1 MANTE
6 IKRVITIESK
16 ESLNTLNNLNSR
28 IKELKGT
35 MGDLDITTEAYR
47 ETSEE
52 VNRLENVKRNAIRG
66 VTAAVE
72 GSYNAYSKELSIL
85 QKHRK
90 TLSENTQEYREITKR
105 VGELQDKLKAMDA
118 EVGTFSRNVGN
129 YSSAF
134 DGLQGS
140 VNGVVAKL
148 PSLNGGLASF
158 AQSLN
163 ESLPNLIKSVESY
176 KEMAAEA
183 GSSVSAI
190 TALSKAMF
198 SWNAIISIA
207 VTLIVAFGDKIS
219 GWVKEL
225 FNAEKR
231 LTSAQKAIKDFNEAI
246 KEDGLG
252 IGENIVKIKQLQS
265 AWNALGKD
273 LDAKKRFVEENKQ
286 AFDDL
291 GLSIDDV
298 ASAERFLID
307 QADDYVESMRKR
319 ALANAAYRQAG
330 EYYDKAAALQ
340 ALNMVDKGKYDAMP
354 DMSSV
359 TGVRISSGGAPMG
372 TFTKPNEHKMALGE
386 QMAERQKEI
395 DQYNEMGDALF
406 KLASSYNVAAEAKG
420 NLSGGTSGRTGGGGR
435 TSSSKPS
442 APGNSSSTASTM
454 ATPEIGAVTSGIDES
469 AEMEALKATLA
480 AKRQMLY
487 ASAEER
493 IAIEERLSV
502 DLATIEKTRL
512 DLREMALN
520 EMLLN
525 EELSAEERMAIE
537 EELTRN
543 KLAQTELQLKA
554 EEELTRK
561 KAAQMEAQI
570 KAAADQAEAEKA
582 ILDKADKEKRAREK
596 SYVQFS
602 MSMAQ
607 TTSQILNVVADEMK
621 EQSKEQKALRA
632 AAIVMD
638 TFSAA
643 MAGWNSAQSL
653 PTPANLILGAV
664 NVAASVAM
672 GAVQLKN
679 LLAVAEDGSNAA
691 SAMSS
696 AQSAPAVSSSMPA
709 AYTRNLQG
717 DNELEEMNKDT
728 RVYVVESDITEAQEA
743 SKVRVESA
751 SF

>member
-198 SWNAIISIA
+198 SWNALISIA
-207 VTLIVAFGDKIS
+207 VTLVVAFGDKIS

-231 LTSAQKAIKDFNEAI
+231 LTNAQKAIKDFNEAI

-265 AWNALGKD
+265 AWNALGND

-286 AFDDL
+286 AFEDL
-291 GLSIDDV
+291 GLAIDD
-298 ASAERFLID
+298 ATSAERFFID
-307 QADDYVESMRKR
+307 QSDDYVESMRKR
-319 ALANAAYRQAG
+319 ALADAAYRQAG
-330 EYYDKAAALQ
+330 EYYDKAASLQ
-340 ALNMVDKGKYDAMP
+340 ALNMVDKGKYEAMP
-354 DMSSV
+354 DMLHMESNNMS
-359 TGVRISSGGAPMG
+359 PMG
-372 TFTKPNEHKMALGE
+372 AGFVTQDYKNPVKTALGE
-386 QMAERQKEI
+386 QMAARDKEI
-395 DQYNEMGDALF
+395 AQYNEMGDALF

-420 NLSGGTSGRTGGGGR
+420 GFSGGGGGGGSR
-435 TSSSKPS
+435 SSSSKYS
-442 APGNSSSTASTM
+442 APGYSSSTASKM
-454 ATPEIGAVTSGIDES
+454 AIPTLGAVTSGVDEA

-487 ASAEER
+487 ASAEEQV
-493 IAIEERLSV
+493 AIEEKLSV
-502 DLATIEKTRL
+502 DLATIEETRL
-512 DLREMALN
+512 SLQEVALN
-520 EMLLN
+520 EMLRN
-525 EELSAEERMAIE
+525 EELSAEERMTIE

-554 EEELTRK
+554 EEKR
-561 KAAQMEAQI
+561 
-570 KAAADQAEAEKA
+570 AEEEKA

-602 MSMAQ
+602 MAMAK

>member
-52 VNRLENVKRNAIRG
+52 VNRLETVKRNAIRG

-163 ESLPNLIKSVESY
+163 ESLPDLIKSVESY

-231 LTSAQKAIKDFNEAI
+231 LTTAQKAIKDFNEAI

-319 ALANAAYRQAG
+319 ALADAAYRQAG
-330 EYYDKAAALQ
+330 EYYDKAAGLQ
-340 ALNMVDKGKYDAMP
+340 ALNMIDKGKYDKMP
-354 DMSSV
+354 ETITADGRQMYV
-359 TGVRISSGGAPMG
+359 PAG
-372 TFTKPNEHKMALGE
+372 TVGKNPDKIALGE
-386 QMAERQKEI
+386 QMAARDKEI
-395 DQYNEMGDALF
+395 AQYYEMGDALF
-406 KLASSYNVAAEAKG
+406 KLASGYNVAAEAKG
-420 NLSGGTSGRTGGGGR
+420 GFSGGGGGGSR
-435 TSSSKPS
+435 STSSKYS
-442 APGNSSSTASTM
+442 APGYSSSTASKM
-454 ATPEIGAVTSGIDES
+454 AIPTLGAVTSGIDEA

-487 ASAEER
+487 ASAEEQV
-493 IAIEERLSV
+493 AIEEKLSI
-502 DLATIEKTRL
+502 DLATIEETRL
-512 DLREMALN
+512 SLQEVALN
-520 EMLLN
+520 EMLRN

-554 EEELTRK
+554 EEKR
-561 KAAQMEAQI
+561 
-570 KAAADQAEAEKA
+570 AEEEKA

-602 MSMAQ
+602 MAMAK

>member
-198 SWNAIISIA
+198 SWNALISIA

-231 LTSAQKAIKDFNEAI
+231 LTTAQKAIKDFNEAI

-273 LDAKKRFVEENKQ
+273 LDAKKRFVKENKQ

-298 ASAERFLID
+298 TSAERFLID
-307 QADDYVESMRKR
+307 QADDYVKSMRKR
-319 ALANAAYRQAG
+319 ALANVAYRQAG
-330 EYYDKAAALQ
+330 EYYDKAASLQ
-340 ALNMVDKGKYDAMP
+340 VLNMVDKGKYDAMSDTVVARWDP
-354 DMSSV
+354 IYQRTRSGV
-359 TGVRISSGGAPMG
+359 VQTG
-372 TFTKPNEHKMALGE
+372 TKARRVANTDKTALGE
-386 QMAERQKEI
+386 QMAARDKEI
-395 DQYNEMGDALF
+395 AQYNEMGDALF

-420 NLSGGTSGRTGGGGR
+420 GFSGGGGGGGSR
-435 TSSSKPS
+435 SSSSKYS
-442 APGNSSSTASTM
+442 APGYSSSTASKM
-454 ATPEIGAVTSGIDES
+454 AIPTLGAVTSGIDEA

-487 ASAEER
+487 ASAEEQV
-493 IAIEERLSV
+493 AIEEKLSV
-502 DLATIEKTRL
+502 DLATIEETRL
-512 DLREMALN
+512 SLQEVALN
-520 EMLLN
+520 EMLRN

-554 EEELTRK
+554 EEKR
-561 KAAQMEAQI
+561 
-570 KAAADQAEAEKA
+570 AEEEKA

-602 MSMAQ
+602 MAMAK

>member
-183 GSSVSAI
+183 GSSLSAI
-190 TALSKAMF
+190 AALSKAIF

-231 LTSAQKAIKDFNEAI
+231 LTTAQKAIKEFNEAI

-307 QADDYVESMRKR
+307 QADDYIESMRKR

-386 QMAERQKEI
+386 QMAARDKEI
-395 DQYNEMGDALF
+395 AQYNEMGDALF
-406 KLASSYNVAAEAKG
+406 KLASGYNVAAEAKG
-420 NLSGGTSGRTGGGGR
+420 GFSGGGGGGGGTR
-435 TSSSKPS
+435 STSSKYS
-442 APGNSSSTASTM
+442 APGYSPSTASKMTIP
-454 ATPEIGAVTSGIDES
+454 TLGAVTSSIDEA

-487 ASAEER
+487 ASAEEQV
-493 IAIEERLSV
+493 AIEEKLSV
-502 DLATIEKTRL
+502 DLATIEETRL
-512 DLREMALN
+512 SLQEVVLN
-520 EMLLN
+520 EMLRN
-525 EELSAEERMAIE
+525 EELSAEERMSIE

-554 EEELTRK
+554 EEKR
-561 KAAQMEAQI
+561 
-570 KAAADQAEAEKA
+570 AEEEKA

-602 MSMAQ
+602 MAMAQ

>member
-183 GSSVSAI
+183 GSSLSAI
-190 TALSKAMF
+190 AALSKAMF

-231 LTSAQKAIKDFNEAI
+231 LTTAQKAIKDFNEAI

-307 QADDYVESMRKR
+307 QANDYVKSMRKR
-319 ALANAAYRQAG
+319 ALADAAYRQAG

-386 QMAERQKEI
+386 QMAARDKEI

-420 NLSGGTSGRTGGGGR
+420 GFNGGGGGGGSR
-435 TSSSKPS
+435 PTSSKYS
-442 APGNSSSTASTM
+442 APGYSSSTASKM
-454 ATPEIGAVTSGIDES
+454 AIPTLGAVTSGIDEA

-487 ASAEER
+487 VSAEEQV
-493 IAIEERLSV
+493 AIEEKLSV
-502 DLATIEKTRL
+502 DLATIEETRL
-512 DLREMALN
+512 SLQEVALN
-520 EMLLN
+520 EMLRN

-554 EEELTRK
+554 EEKR
-561 KAAQMEAQI
+561 
-570 KAAADQAEAEKA
+570 AEEEKA

-602 MSMAQ
+602 MAMAK

-743 SKVRVESA
+743 SKVRVESV

>member
-198 SWNAIISIA
+198 SWNALISIA
-207 VTLIVAFGDKIS
+207 VTLVVAFGDKIS
-219 GWVKEL
+219 SWVKEL

-319 ALANAAYRQAG
+319 ALADAAYRQAG
-330 EYYDKAAALQ
+330 EYYDKAASLQ
-340 ALNMVDKGKYDAMP
+340 ALNMVDKGKYEAMP
-354 DMSSV
+354 DMLSPL
-359 TGVRISSGGAPMG
+359 IAMG
-372 TFTKPNEHKMALGE
+372 DYQGLNNTMVNPDKTRLGE

-395 DQYNEMGDALF
+395 DQYYEMGDALF
-406 KLASSYNVAAEAKG
+406 ELASSYNVASAAKG
-420 NLSGGTSGRTGGGGR
+420 GFSGGGGGGGSR
-435 TSSSKPS
+435 STSSKYS
-442 APGNSSSTASTM
+442 APGYSSSTASKM
-454 ATPEIGAVTSGIDES
+454 AIPTLGAVTSGIDEA

-487 ASAEER
+487 ASAEEQV
-493 IAIEERLSV
+493 AIEEKLSV
-502 DLATIEKTRL
+502 DLATIEETRL
-512 DLREMALN
+512 SLQEVALN
-520 EMLLN
+520 EMLRN

-554 EEELTRK
+554 EEKR
-561 KAAQMEAQI
+561 
-570 KAAADQAEAEKA
+570 AEEEKA

-602 MSMAQ
+602 MAMAK

-691 SAMSS
+691 SAMSA

>member
-198 SWNAIISIA
+198 SWNALISIA
-207 VTLIVAFGDKIS
+207 VTLVVAFGDKIS
-219 GWVKEL
+219 SWVKEL

-231 LTSAQKAIKDFNEAI
+231 LTNAQKAIKEFNEAV

-265 AWNALGKD
+265 AWNALGND

-307 QADDYVESMRKR
+307 QADDYIESMRKR

-330 EYYDKAAALQ
+330 EYYDKAASLQ

-354 DMSSV
+354 DSVYSPLRSVMS
-359 TGVRISSGGAPMG
+359 TLEGG
-372 TFTKPNEHKMALGE
+372 TTNVYKTNTDKTRLGE
-386 QMAERQKEI
+386 QMAARDKEI
-395 DQYNEMGDALF
+395 AQYNEMGDALF
-406 KLASSYNVAAEAKG
+406 KLASGYNVAAEAKG
-420 NLSGGTSGRTGGGGR
+420 GFSGGGGGGGSR
-435 TSSSKPS
+435 SSSSKYS
-442 APGNSSSTASTM
+442 APGYSSSTASKM
-454 ATPEIGAVTSGIDES
+454 AIPTLGAVTSGIDEA

-487 ASAEER
+487 ASAEEQV
-493 IAIEERLSV
+493 AIEEKLSV
-502 DLATIEKTRL
+502 DLATIEETRL
-512 DLREMALN
+512 SLQEVALN
-520 EMLLN
+520 EMLRN

-554 EEELTRK
+554 EEKR
-561 KAAQMEAQI
+561 
-570 KAAADQAEAEKA
+570 AEEEKA

-602 MSMAQ
+602 MAMAQ

>member
-163 ESLPNLIKSVESY
+163 ESLPNLIESVESY

-190 TALSKAMF
+190 AALSKAMF

-219 GWVKEL
+219 SWVKEL

-231 LTSAQKAIKDFNEAI
+231 LTTAQKAIKEFNEAV

-319 ALANAAYRQAG
+319 ALADAAYRQAG

-340 ALNMVDKGKYDAMP
+340 ALNMVDKGKYEAMP
-354 DMSSV
+354 DMLHMGSNNMS
-359 TGVRISSGGAPMG
+359 PMG
-372 TFTKPNEHKMALGE
+372 AGFVTQDYKNPVKTALGE

-406 KLASSYNVAAEAKG
+406 KLASGYNVAAEAKG
-420 NLSGGTSGRTGGGGR
+420 GFSGGGGGTR
-435 TSSSKPS
+435 STSSKYS
-442 APGNSSSTASTM
+442 APGYSSSTASKM
-454 ATPEIGAVTSGIDES
+454 AIPTLGAVTSGIDEA

-487 ASAEER
+487 ASAEEQV
-493 IAIEERLSV
+493 AIEEKLSV
-502 DLATIEKTRL
+502 DLATIEETRL
-512 DLREMALN
+512 SLQEVALN
-520 EMLLN
+520 EMLRN

-554 EEELTRK
+554 EEKR
-561 KAAQMEAQI
+561 
-570 KAAADQAEAEKA
+570 AEEEKA

-602 MSMAQ
+602 MSMAK

>member
-198 SWNAIISIA
+198 SWNALISIA
-207 VTLIVAFGDKIS
+207 VTLVVAFGDKIS
-219 GWVKEL
+219 SWVKEL

-231 LTSAQKAIKDFNEAI
+231 LTSAQRAIKEFNEAV

-286 AFDDL
+286 AFNDL

-319 ALANAAYRQAG
+319 ALADAAYRQAG
-330 EYYDKAAALQ
+330 EYYDKAASLQ

-386 QMAERQKEI
+386 QMAARDKEI
-395 DQYNEMGDALF
+395 AQYNEMGDALF
-406 KLASSYNVAAEAKG
+406 KLASGYNVAAEAKG
-420 NLSGGTSGRTGGGGR
+420 GFSGGGGGGGGTR
-435 TSSSKPS
+435 STSSKYS
-442 APGNSSSTASTM
+442 APGYSSSTASKM
-454 ATPEIGAVTSGIDES
+454 AIPTLGAVTSSIDEA

-487 ASAEER
+487 ASAEEQV
-493 IAIEERLSV
+493 AIEEKLSV
-502 DLATIEKTRL
+502 DLATIEETRL
-512 DLREMALN
+512 SLQEVALN
-520 EMLLN
+520 EMLRN
-525 EELSAEERMAIE
+525 EELSAEERMSIE

-554 EEELTRK
+554 EEKR
-561 KAAQMEAQI
+561 
-570 KAAADQAEAEKA
+570 AEEEKA

-602 MSMAQ
+602 MAMAK

-717 DNELEEMNKDT
+717 DNELEGMNKDT

>member
-129 YSSAF
+129 NSSTF

-231 LTSAQKAIKDFNEAI
+231 LTNVQKAIKEFNEAI

-319 ALANAAYRQAG
+319 ALADAAYRQAG
-330 EYYDKAAALQ
+330 EYYDKAAGLQ

-386 QMAERQKEI
+386 QMAARDKEI
-395 DQYNEMGDALF
+395 AQYYEMGDALF
-406 KLASSYNVAAEAKG
+406 KLASSYNVAAEAR
-420 NLSGGTSGRTGGGGR
+420 GGFNGGGGGSR
-435 TSSSKPS
+435 STSSKYS
-442 APGNSSSTASTM
+442 APGYSSSTASKM
-454 ATPEIGAVTSGIDES
+454 AIPTLGAVTSGIDEA

-487 ASAEER
+487 ASAEEQV
-493 IAIEERLSV
+493 AIEEKLSI
-502 DLATIEKTRL
+502 DLATIEETRL
-512 DLREMALN
+512 SLQEVALN
-520 EMLLN
+520 EMLRN

-554 EEELTRK
+554 EEKR
-561 KAAQMEAQI
+561 
-570 KAAADQAEAEKA
+570 AEEEKA

-602 MSMAQ
+602 MAMAQ

>member
-190 TALSKAMF
+190 AALSKAMF
-198 SWNAIISIA
+198 SWNALISIA
-207 VTLIVAFGDKIS
+207 VTLVVAFGDKIS

-231 LTSAQKAIKDFNEAI
+231 LTSAQKAIKEFNEAI

-319 ALANAAYRQAG
+319 ALADAAYRQAG
-330 EYYDKAAALQ
+330 EYYDKAASLQ

-354 DMSSV
+354 DSVYSPLRSVMS
-359 TGVRISSGGAPMG
+359 TLEGG
-372 TFTKPNEHKMALGE
+372 TTNVYKTNTDKTKLGE
-386 QMAERQKEI
+386 QMAARDKEI
-395 DQYNEMGDALF
+395 AQYNEMGDALF

-420 NLSGGTSGRTGGGGR
+420 GFNGGGGGGGSR
-435 TSSSKPS
+435 STSSKYS
-442 APGNSSSTASTM
+442 APGYSSSTASKM
-454 ATPEIGAVTSGIDES
+454 AIPTLGAVTSGIDES

-487 ASAEER
+487 ASAEEQV
-493 IAIEERLSV
+493 AIEEKLSV
-502 DLATIEKTRL
+502 DLATIEETRL
-512 DLREMALN
+512 SLQEVALN
-520 EMLLN
+520 EMLRN

-554 EEELTRK
+554 EEKR
-561 KAAQMEAQI
+561 
-570 KAAADQAEAEKA
+570 AEEEKA

-602 MSMAQ
+602 MSMAK

>member
-163 ESLPNLIKSVESY
+163 ESLPNLIESVESY

-190 TALSKAMF
+190 TALGKAML
-198 SWNAIISIA
+198 SWNAVISIA
-207 VTLIVAFGDKIS
+207 VTLIAMFGEEITN
-219 GWVKEL
+219 WVKEL

-231 LTSAQKAIKDFNEAI
+231 LTNAQKAIKDFNEAI

-265 AWNALGKD
+265 AWNALGND

-307 QADDYVESMRKR
+307 QADDYVKSMRKR

-330 EYYDKAAALQ
+330 EYYDKAASLQ
-340 ALNMVDKGKYDAMP
+340 ALNMVDKGKYNTMGDTVVVGWDP
-354 DMSSV
+354 VYQRTRSGV
-359 TGVRISSGGAPMG
+359 VQTG
-372 TFTKPNEHKMALGE
+372 TKARRATNTDKIALGE
-386 QMAERQKEI
+386 QMAARDKEI
-395 DQYNEMGDALF
+395 AQYNEMGDALF

-420 NLSGGTSGRTGGGGR
+420 GFSGGGGGGGSR
-435 TSSSKPS
+435 SSSSKYS
-442 APGNSSSTASTM
+442 APGYSSSTTSKM
-454 ATPEIGAVTSGIDES
+454 AIPTLGAVTSGIDEA

-487 ASAEER
+487 ASAEVQV
-493 IAIEERLSV
+493 AIEEKLSV
-502 DLATIEKTRL
+502 DLATIEETRL
-512 DLREMALN
+512 SLQEVALN
-520 EMLLN
+520 EMLRN
-525 EELSAEERMAIE
+525 EELSAEERMTIE

-554 EEELTRK
+554 EEKR
-561 KAAQMEAQI
+561 
-570 KAAADQAEAEKA
+570 AEEEKA

-602 MSMAQ
+602 MAMAQ

-717 DNELEEMNKDT
+717 NNELEEMNKDT
-728 RVYVVESDITEAQEA
+728 RVYVVESDITEAQQA

>member
-176 KEMAAEA
+176 KEMAAET

-207 VTLIVAFGDKIS
+207 VTLVVAFGDKIS

-231 LTSAQKAIKDFNEAI
+231 LTNAQKAIKDFNEAI

-265 AWNALGKD
+265 AWNALGND

-307 QADDYVESMRKR
+307 QADDYIESMRKR

-330 EYYDKAAALQ
+330 EYYDKVASLQ

-354 DMSSV
+354 DSVYSPLRSVMSTLV
-359 TGVRISSGGAPMG
+359 GG
-372 TFTKPNEHKMALGE
+372 TTNVYKTNTDKTKLGE
-386 QMAERQKEI
+386 QMAARDKEI
-395 DQYNEMGDALF
+395 AQYNEMGDALL
-406 KLASSYNVAAEAKG
+406 KLASGYNVAAEAKG
-420 NLSGGTSGRTGGGGR
+420 GFSGGGGGGGGTR
-435 TSSSKPS
+435 STSSKYS
-442 APGNSSSTASTM
+442 APGYSSSTASKM
-454 ATPEIGAVTSGIDES
+454 AIPTLGAVTSGIDEA

-487 ASAEER
+487 ASAEEQV
-493 IAIEERLSV
+493 AIEEKLSV
-502 DLATIEKTRL
+502 DLATIEETRL
-512 DLREMALN
+512 SLQEVALN
-520 EMLLN
+520 EMLRN
-525 EELSAEERMAIE
+525 EELSAEERMTIE

-554 EEELTRK
+554 EEKR
-561 KAAQMEAQI
+561 
-570 KAAADQAEAEKA
+570 AEEEKA

-602 MSMAQ
+602 MAMAK

>member
-16 ESLNTLNNLNSR
+16 ESLNTLNHLNSR
-28 IKELKGT
+28 IKELKGS

-90 TLSENTQEYREITKR
+90 TLNENTQEYREMSQR
-105 VGELQDKLKAMDA
+105 VGELQQKLKEMDA
-118 EVGTFSRNVGN
+118 EVGVYSRNVGN

-148 PSLNGGLASF
+148 PSLNSGIGGF

-163 ESLPNLIKSVESY
+163 ESLPSLIESVQNY
-176 KEMAAEA
+176 KEMAKEA
-183 GSSVSAI
+183 GEAANAMK
-190 TALSKAMF
+190 ALGKAML
-198 SWNAIISIA
+198 SWNALISVA
-207 VTLIVAFGDKIS
+207 VTLIVAFGEKIAN
-219 GWVKEL
+219 WVKGI
-225 FNAEKR
+225 FDAEKR
-231 LTSAQKAIKDFNEAI
+231 LTATQKAIKEFTESI

-252 IGENIVKIKQLQS
+252 IGENITKLKQLQ
-265 AWNALGKD
+265 AEWNALGNS
-273 LDAKKRFVEENKQ
+273 LEAKQRYIEENRD
-286 AFDDL
+286 AFDEL
-291 GLSIDDV
+291 GIAITDV
-298 ASAERFLID
+298 TSAEEFYIN
-307 QADDYVESMRKR
+307 QAKDYVESMKKR
-319 ALANAAYRQAG
+319 ALADAAYRKAG
-330 EYYDKAAALQ
+330 EYYDKAVALEVQ
-340 ALNMVDKGKYDAMP
+340 NKLDKQKYEKMP

-372 TFTKPNEHKMALGE
+372 TFQKPNEHKAELAEQMEARDKEIKQYYEMGNALFALAEAHKVVANAQKPSRTVGGNSGSGGSKGGSGKATTTTTASTKSESIDYFGENFKSDIYSSLLRSVDIVADNEKLQVELDKKQEMLSASAERQVELDRELSDEILAIESARLEAQSQMLMAILSDE
-386 QMAERQKEI
+386 ELTMAERM
-395 DQYNEMGDALF
+395 DLEMQLTQVKIEQADLQIRNIQRQA
-406 KLASSYNVAAEAKG
+406 
-420 NLSGGTSGRTGGGGR
+420 
-435 TSSSKPS
+435 
-442 APGNSSSTASTM
+442 
-454 ATPEIGAVTSGIDES
+454 DE
-469 AEMEALKATLA
+469 
-480 AKRQMLY
+480 
-487 ASAEER
+487 
-493 IAIEERLSV
+493 
-502 DLATIEKTRL
+502 
-512 DLREMALN
+512 
-520 EMLLN
+520 
-525 EELSAEERMAIE
+525 
-537 EELTRN
+537 
-543 KLAQTELQLKA
+543 
-554 EEELTRK
+554 
-561 KAAQMEAQI
+561 
-570 KAAADQAEAEKA
+570 EKA

-621 EQSKEQKALRA
+621 EHSKEQKALKA

-638 TFSAA
+638 TYSAA

-679 LLAVAEDGSNAA
+679 LLSVAEDGSNAA
-691 SAMSS
+691 SAMSG
-696 AQSAPAVSSSMPA
+696 AQSAPSVSSSMPA

>member
-129 YSSAF
+129 NSSTF

-231 LTSAQKAIKDFNEAI
+231 LTNVQKAIKEFNEAI

-319 ALANAAYRQAG
+319 ALADAAYRQAG
-330 EYYDKAAALQ
+330 EYYDKAAGLQ

-359 TGVRISSGGAPMG
+359 TGVRISSGGVPMG

-386 QMAERQKEI
+386 QMAARDKEI
-395 DQYNEMGDALF
+395 AQYYEMGDALF
-406 KLASSYNVAAEAKG
+406 KLASSYNVAAEAR
-420 NLSGGTSGRTGGGGR
+420 GGFNGGGGGSR
-435 TSSSKPS
+435 STSSKYS
-442 APGNSSSTASTM
+442 APGYSSSTASKM
-454 ATPEIGAVTSGIDES
+454 AIPTLGAVTSGIDEA

-487 ASAEER
+487 ASAEEQV
-493 IAIEERLSV
+493 AIEEKLSI
-502 DLATIEKTRL
+502 DLATIEETRL
-512 DLREMALN
+512 SLQEVALN
-520 EMLLN
+520 EMLRN

-554 EEELTRK
+554 EEKR
-561 KAAQMEAQI
+561 
-570 KAAADQAEAEKA
+570 AEEEKA

-602 MSMAQ
+602 MAMAQ

>member
-129 YSSAF
+129 NSSTF

-231 LTSAQKAIKDFNEAI
+231 LTNVQKAIKEFNEAI

-319 ALANAAYRQAG
+319 ALADAAYRQAG
-330 EYYDKAAALQ
+330 EYYDKAASLQ
-340 ALNMVDKGKYDAMP
+340 ALNMVDKGKYEAMP

-386 QMAERQKEI
+386 QMAARDKEI
-395 DQYNEMGDALF
+395 AQYYEMGDALF
-406 KLASSYNVAAEAKG
+406 KLASSYNVAAEAR
-420 NLSGGTSGRTGGGGR
+420 GGFNGGGGGSR
-435 TSSSKPS
+435 STSSKYS
-442 APGNSSSTASTM
+442 APGYSSSTASKM
-454 ATPEIGAVTSGIDES
+454 AIPTLGAVTSGIDEA

-487 ASAEER
+487 ASAEEQV
-493 IAIEERLSV
+493 AIEEKLSI
-502 DLATIEKTRL
+502 DLATIEETRL
-512 DLREMALN
+512 SLQEVALN
-520 EMLLN
+520 EMLRN

-554 EEELTRK
+554 EEKR
-561 KAAQMEAQI
+561 
-570 KAAADQAEAEKA
+570 AEEEKA

-602 MSMAQ
+602 MAMAQ

>member
-66 VTAAVE
+66 VTEAVE

-176 KEMAAEA
+176 KEMAAET

-219 GWVKEL
+219 SWVKEL

-307 QADDYVESMRKR
+307 QADDYVKSMRKR
-319 ALANAAYRQAG
+319 ALADAAYRQAG

-386 QMAERQKEI
+386 QMAARDKEI
-395 DQYNEMGDALF
+395 AQYNEMGDALF
-406 KLASSYNVAAEAKG
+406 KLASGYNVAAEAKG
-420 NLSGGTSGRTGGGGR
+420 GFSGGGGGGGSR
-435 TSSSKPS
+435 STSSKYST
-442 APGNSSSTASTM
+442 PGYSSSTASKM
-454 ATPEIGAVTSGIDES
+454 AIPTLGAVTSGIDEA
-469 AEMEALKATLA
+469 AEMESLKATLA

-487 ASAEER
+487 ASAEEQV
-493 IAIEERLSV
+493 AIEEKLSV
-502 DLATIEKTRL
+502 DLATIEETRL
-512 DLREMALN
+512 SLQEVALN
-520 EMLLN
+520 EMLRN
-525 EELSAEERMAIE
+525 EELSAEERMSIE

-554 EEELTRK
+554 EEKR
-561 KAAQMEAQI
+561 
-570 KAAADQAEAEKA
+570 AEEEKA

-602 MSMAQ
+602 MAMAK

>member
-231 LTSAQKAIKDFNEAI
+231 LTTAQKAIKDFNEAI

-273 LDAKKRFVEENKQ
+273 LDAKKRFIEENKQ

-298 ASAERFLID
+298 TSAERFLID

-319 ALANAAYRQAG
+319 ALADAAYRQAG
-330 EYYDKAAALQ
+330 EYYDKAASLQ
-340 ALNMVDKGKYDAMP
+340 ALNMIDKGKYEAMP
-354 DMSSV
+354 D
-359 TGVRISSGGAPMG
+359 TIAG
-372 TFTKPNEHKMALGE
+372 TFVSISGTGAAAGVSHSMVNTDKTKLGE
-386 QMAERQKEI
+386 QMAARDKEI
-395 DQYNEMGDALF
+395 DQYYEMGDALF

-420 NLSGGTSGRTGGGGR
+420 GFSGGGGGSR
-435 TSSSKPS
+435 STSSKYS
-442 APGNSSSTASTM
+442 APGYSSSTASKM
-454 ATPEIGAVTSGIDES
+454 AIPTLGAVTSGIDEA

-487 ASAEER
+487 ASAEEQV
-493 IAIEERLSV
+493 AIEEKLSI
-502 DLATIEKTRL
+502 DLATIEETRL
-512 DLREMALN
+512 SLQEVALN
-520 EMLLN
+520 EMLRN

-543 KLAQTELQLKA
+543 KLAQTELLLKA
-554 EEELTRK
+554 EEKR
-561 KAAQMEAQI
+561 
-570 KAAADQAEAEKA
+570 AEEEKA

-602 MSMAQ
+602 MAMAK

>member
-35 MGDLDITTEAYR
+35 MGDLGITTEAYR

-190 TALSKAMF
+190 AALSKAMF
-198 SWNAIISIA
+198 SWNALISIA
-207 VTLIVAFGDKIS
+207 VTLVVAFGDKIS
-219 GWVKEL
+219 SWVKEL

-231 LTSAQKAIKDFNEAI
+231 LTSAQKAIKEFNEAV

-307 QADDYVESMRKR
+307 QADDYVKSMRKR
-319 ALANAAYRQAG
+319 ALAVAAYRQAG
-330 EYYDKAAALQ
+330 EYYDKAASLQ
-340 ALNMVDKGKYDAMP
+340 ALNMIDKGKYEAMP
-354 DMSSV
+354 DSIYSPLRSVMS
-359 TGVRISSGGAPMG
+359 TLEGG
-372 TFTKPNEHKMALGE
+372 TTNVYKTNTDKTKLGE
-386 QMAERQKEI
+386 QMAARDKEI
-395 DQYNEMGDALF
+395 AQYNEMGDALF

-420 NLSGGTSGRTGGGGR
+420 GFNGGGGGGGSR
-435 TSSSKPS
+435 STSSKYS
-442 APGNSSSTASTM
+442 APGYSSSTASKM
-454 ATPEIGAVTSGIDES
+454 AIPTLGAVTSGIDEA

-487 ASAEER
+487 ASAEEQV
-493 IAIEERLSV
+493 AIEEKLSV
-502 DLATIEKTRL
+502 DLATIEETRL
-512 DLREMALN
+512 ALQEVALN
-520 EMLLN
+520 EMLRN

-554 EEELTRK
+554 EEKR
-561 KAAQMEAQI
+561 
-570 KAAADQAEAEKA
+570 AEEEKA

-602 MSMAQ
+602 MAMAQ

>member
-190 TALSKAMF
+190 AALSKAMF
-198 SWNAIISIA
+198 SWNAVISIA

-219 GWVKEL
+219 SWVKEL

-231 LTSAQKAIKDFNEAI
+231 LTSAQRAIKEFNEAV

-252 IGENIVKIKQLQS
+252 IGDNIVKIKQLQS

-291 GLSIDDV
+291 GLAIDDV
-298 ASAERFLID
+298 ASAERVLID
-307 QADDYVESMRKR
+307 QVDDYVKSMRKR
-319 ALANAAYRQAG
+319 ALADAAYRQAG
-330 EYYDKAAALQ
+330 EYYDKAASLQ
-340 ALNMVDKGKYDAMP
+340 ALNMVDKGKYNAMSDTVISGWDP
-354 DMSSV
+354 IYQRTRSGV
-359 TGVRISSGGAPMG
+359 VQTG
-372 TFTKPNEHKMALGE
+372 TKARRVANTDKTALGE
-386 QMAERQKEI
+386 QMAARDKEI
-395 DQYNEMGDALF
+395 AQYNEMGDALF
-406 KLASSYNVAAEAKG
+406 KLASGYNVAAEAKG
-420 NLSGGTSGRTGGGGR
+420 GFSGGGGGGGSR
-435 TSSSKPS
+435 STSSKYS
-442 APGNSSSTASTM
+442 APGYSSSTASKM
-454 ATPEIGAVTSGIDES
+454 AIPTLGAVTSGIDEA

-487 ASAEER
+487 ASAEEQV
-493 IAIEERLSV
+493 AIEEKLSV
-502 DLATIEKTRL
+502 DLATIEETRL
-512 DLREMALN
+512 SLQEVALN
-520 EMLLN
+520 EMLRN

-554 EEELTRK
+554 EEKR
-561 KAAQMEAQI
+561 
-570 KAAADQAEAEKA
+570 AEEEKA

-602 MSMAQ
+602 MAMAQ

-621 EQSKEQKALRA
+621 EQSKEQKALKA

>member
-190 TALSKAMF
+190 AALSKAMF
-198 SWNAIISIA
+198 SWNALISIA

-219 GWVKEL
+219 SWVKEL

-231 LTSAQKAIKDFNEAI
+231 LTSAQKAIKEFNEAV

-252 IGENIVKIKQLQS
+252 IGDNIVKIKQLQS

-319 ALANAAYRQAG
+319 ALADAAYRQAG
-330 EYYDKAAALQ
+330 EYYDKAAGLQ

-386 QMAERQKEI
+386 QMAARDKEI
-395 DQYNEMGDALF
+395 AQYYEMGDALF
-406 KLASSYNVAAEAKG
+406 KLASSYNVAAEAR
-420 NLSGGTSGRTGGGGR
+420 GGFNGGGGGSR
-435 TSSSKPS
+435 STSSKYS
-442 APGNSSSTASTM
+442 APGYSSSTASKM
-454 ATPEIGAVTSGIDES
+454 AIPTLGAVTSGIDEA

-487 ASAEER
+487 ASAEEQV
-493 IAIEERLSV
+493 AIEEKLSV
-502 DLATIEKTRL
+502 DLATIEETRL
-512 DLREMALN
+512 SLQEVALN
-520 EMLLN
+520 EMLRN

-554 EEELTRK
+554 EEKR
-561 KAAQMEAQI
+561 
-570 KAAADQAEAEKA
+570 AEEEKA

-602 MSMAQ
+602 MAMAQ

>member
-190 TALSKAMF
+190 AALSKAMF
-198 SWNAIISIA
+198 SWNALISIA

-231 LTSAQKAIKDFNEAI
+231 LTSAQRAIKEFNEAV

-286 AFDDL
+286 AFDGL

-298 ASAERFLID
+298 ASAERFFID
-307 QADDYVESMRKR
+307 QSDDYVESMRKR
-319 ALANAAYRQAG
+319 ALADAAYRQAG
-330 EYYDKAAALQ
+330 EYYDKAASLQ

-354 DMSSV
+354 DMLSPL
-359 TGVRISSGGAPMG
+359 IAMG
-372 TFTKPNEHKMALGE
+372 DYQGLNNTMVNPDKTALGE
-386 QMAERQKEI
+386 QMAARDKEI
-395 DQYNEMGDALF
+395 TQYNEMGDALF

-420 NLSGGTSGRTGGGGR
+420 GFNGGGGGTR
-435 TSSSKPS
+435 STSSKYS
-442 APGNSSSTASTM
+442 APGYSSSTASKM
-454 ATPEIGAVTSGIDES
+454 AIPTLGAVTSGIDEA

-487 ASAEER
+487 ASAEEQV
-493 IAIEERLSV
+493 AIEEKLSV
-502 DLATIEKTRL
+502 DLATIEETRL
-512 DLREMALN
+512 SLQEVALN
-520 EMLLN
+520 EMLRN
-525 EELSAEERMAIE
+525 EELSAEERMTIE

-554 EEELTRK
+554 EEKR
-561 KAAQMEAQI
+561 
-570 KAAADQAEAEKA
+570 AEEEKA

-602 MSMAQ
+602 MAMAK

>member
-176 KEMAAEA
+176 KEMAVEA

-231 LTSAQKAIKDFNEAI
+231 LTSAQKAIKEFNEAV

-319 ALANAAYRQAG
+319 ALADAAYRQAG
-330 EYYDKAAALQ
+330 EYYDKAASLQ

-386 QMAERQKEI
+386 QMAARDKEI
-395 DQYNEMGDALF
+395 AQYNEMGDALF
-406 KLASSYNVAAEAKG
+406 KLASNYNVAAEAKG
-420 NLSGGTSGRTGGGGR
+420 GFNGGGGGGGSR
-435 TSSSKPS
+435 STSSKYS
-442 APGNSSSTASTM
+442 APGYSSSTASKM
-454 ATPEIGAVTSGIDES
+454 AIPTLGAVTSGIDEA

-487 ASAEER
+487 ASAEEQV
-493 IAIEERLSV
+493 AIEEKLSV
-502 DLATIEKTRL
+502 DLATIEETRL
-512 DLREMALN
+512 ALQEVALN
-520 EMLLN
+520 EMLRN

-554 EEELTRK
+554 EEKR
-561 KAAQMEAQI
+561 
-570 KAAADQAEAEKA
+570 AEEEKA

-602 MSMAQ
+602 MAMAQ

>member
-198 SWNAIISIA
+198 SWNALISIA

-219 GWVKEL
+219 SWVKEL

-231 LTSAQKAIKDFNEAI
+231 LTTAQKAIKDFNEAI

-307 QADDYVESMRKR
+307 QADDYVKSMRKR
-319 ALANAAYRQAG
+319 ALADAAYRQAG
-330 EYYDKAAALQ
+330 EYYDKAASLQ

-354 DMSSV
+354 DSVYSPLRSVMS
-359 TGVRISSGGAPMG
+359 TLEGG
-372 TFTKPNEHKMALGE
+372 TTNVYKTNTDKTALGE
-386 QMAERQKEI
+386 QMAARDKEI
-395 DQYNEMGDALF
+395 AQYNEMGDALF
-406 KLASSYNVAAEAKG
+406 KLASSYNVAAAAKG
-420 NLSGGTSGRTGGGGR
+420 GFSGGGGGGSR
-435 TSSSKPS
+435 SSSSKYS
-442 APGNSSSTASTM
+442 APGYSPSTASKM
-454 ATPEIGAVTSGIDES
+454 AIPTLGAVTSGIDEA

-487 ASAEER
+487 ASVEEQV
-493 IAIEERLSV
+493 AIEEKLSV
-502 DLATIEKTRL
+502 DLATIEETRL
-512 DLREMALN
+512 SLQEVALN
-520 EMLLN
+520 EMLRN
-525 EELSAEERMAIE
+525 EELSAEERMTIE

-554 EEELTRK
+554 EEKR
-561 KAAQMEAQI
+561 
-570 KAAADQAEAEKA
+570 AEEEKA

-602 MSMAQ
+602 MAMAK

-728 RVYVVESDITEAQEA
+728 RVYVVESDITEAQQA

>member
-183 GSSVSAI
+183 GSSLSAI
-190 TALSKAMF
+190 AALSKAIF

-231 LTSAQKAIKDFNEAI
+231 LTTAQKAIKEFNEAI

-330 EYYDKAAALQ
+330 EYYDKAATLQ
-340 ALNMVDKGKYDAMP
+340 ALNMVDKGKYDAMSDTVVAGWDP
-354 DMSSV
+354 IYQRTRSGV
-359 TGVRISSGGAPMG
+359 VQTG
-372 TFTKPNEHKMALGE
+372 TKARRVANTDKTALGE
-386 QMAERQKEI
+386 QMAARDKEI
-395 DQYNEMGDALF
+395 AQYNEMGDALF
-406 KLASSYNVAAEAKG
+406 KLASGYNVAAEAKG
-420 NLSGGTSGRTGGGGR
+420 GFSGGGGGGGGTR
-435 TSSSKPS
+435 STSSKYS
-442 APGNSSSTASTM
+442 APGYSSSTASKMTIP
-454 ATPEIGAVTSGIDES
+454 TLGAVTSSIDEA

-487 ASAEER
+487 ASAEEQV
-493 IAIEERLSV
+493 AIEEKLSV
-502 DLATIEKTRL
+502 DLATIEETRL
-512 DLREMALN
+512 SLQEVVLN
-520 EMLLN
+520 EMLRN
-525 EELSAEERMAIE
+525 EELSAEERMSIE

-554 EEELTRK
+554 EEKR
-561 KAAQMEAQI
+561 
-570 KAAADQAEAEKA
+570 AEEEKA

-602 MSMAQ
+602 MAMAK

-728 RVYVVESDITEAQEA
+728 RVYVVESDITEAQQA

>member
-183 GSSVSAI
+183 GSSLSAI
-190 TALSKAMF
+190 AALSKAMF

-291 GLSIDDV
+291 GLAIDDV
-298 ASAERFLID
+298 ASAERVLID
-307 QADDYVESMRKR
+307 QVDDYVKSMRKR
-319 ALANAAYRQAG
+319 ALADAAYRQAG

-340 ALNMVDKGKYDAMP
+340 ALNMVDKGKYEAMP
-354 DMSSV
+354 DSIYSPLRSVMS
-359 TGVRISSGGAPMG
+359 TLEGG
-372 TFTKPNEHKMALGE
+372 TTNVYKTNTDKTKLGE

-420 NLSGGTSGRTGGGGR
+420 GFNGGGGGGGSR
-435 TSSSKPS
+435 PTSSKYS
-442 APGNSSSTASTM
+442 APGYSSSTASKM
-454 ATPEIGAVTSGIDES
+454 AIPTLGAVTSGIDEA

-487 ASAEER
+487 VSAEEQV
-493 IAIEERLSV
+493 AIEEKLSV
-502 DLATIEKTRL
+502 DLATIEETRL
-512 DLREMALN
+512 SLQEVALN
-520 EMLLN
+520 EMLRN

-554 EEELTRK
+554 EEKR
-561 KAAQMEAQI
+561 
-570 KAAADQAEAEKA
+570 AEEEKA

-602 MSMAQ
+602 MAMAK

>member
-198 SWNAIISIA
+198 SWNALISVA
-207 VTLIVAFGDKIS
+207 VTLVVAFGDKIS
-219 GWVKEL
+219 SWVKEL

-231 LTSAQKAIKDFNEAI
+231 LTAAQKAIKEFNEAI

-252 IGENIVKIKQLQS
+252 IGDNIIKFKQLQS
-265 AWNALGKD
+265 AWNALGND

-286 AFDDL
+286 AFEDL
-291 GLSIDDV
+291 GLSIDNV
-298 ASAERFLID
+298 TSAERFLID

-319 ALANAAYRQAG
+319 AVADAAYRKAG
-330 EYYDKAAALQ
+330 EFYDKAAGLQ
-340 ALNMVDKGKYDAMP
+340 ALNMMDKGKYDAMP
-354 DMSSV
+354 DMLHMASSNM
-359 TGVRISSGGAPMG
+359 SPMG
-372 TFTKPNEHKMALGE
+372 AGFVTQDYKNPVKTALGE
-386 QMAERQKEI
+386 QMAERDKEI
-395 DQYNEMGDALF
+395 AQYNEMGDALF

-420 NLSGGTSGRTGGGGR
+420 SFNGGGGGGSR
-435 TSSSKPS
+435 STSSKYS
-442 APGNSSSTASTM
+442 APGYSSSTASKM
-454 ATPEIGAVTSGIDES
+454 AIPTLGAVTSGIDEA

-480 AKRQMLY
+480 AKHQMLN
-487 ASAEER
+487 ASAEEQV
-493 IAIEERLSV
+493 AIEERLSV
-502 DLATIEKTRL
+502 DLATIEETRL
-512 DLREMALN
+512 GLQEMALN
-520 EMLLN
+520 EMLRN

-554 EEELTRK
+554 EKKRAEE
-561 KAAQMEAQI
+561 
-570 KAAADQAEAEKA
+570 EKA

-596 SYVQFS
+596 SYTQFS
-602 MSMAQ
+602 MAMAQ

-717 DNELEEMNKDT
+717 DNELTEMNKDT
-728 RVYVVESDITEAQEA
+728 RVYVVESDITEAQQA